1 MVLRVRYAKKASAL
15 ILALAF
21 TLGFAGCKKK
31 EDPGRDDNAW
41 FDSKTVDIALPYNE
55 AEYNNLYSKF
65 VGIVKDKAVVHV
77 NYAKPYPNDFDY
89 EHDDP
94 TPYQGDTLE
103 IYDLDGKHLSS
114 YNLRNLGLSDKG
126 QVSMSVE
133 PAVSGDTVILPMEV
147 LDGKGGSKSMVGF
160 FDPEFGKIVNKYER
174 NLSSEY
180 LKSFISSGGYS
191 ALAYGR
197 FDINCLNIDIVYDG
211 KSSKTISFTSSEI
224 NWQQTFPMIDLG
236 DAKII
241 LPYMKSSSTT
251 WGIDGY
257 FVIDLRTA
265 TYEKVEEDIS
275 WLCNTNTIYF
285 ASYVSN
291 LGMTIADEDGLS
303 TVDFA
308 GKKTERILNYDKCGA
323 NLYLLSR
330 MKLYSSENDRYVF
343 GGSIYRENYSDTDLI
358 SKIIILEKAAEDPN
372 KGKTELKLASFDL
385 LDYTTAEAVCRF
397 NAESSEYRVVF
408 DARYNLSNFKDDGT
422 DADLKTISLKAQQ
435 SLFDQLKVDIQA
447 GDGPDLIM
455 NGSNFSSSFEGMLF
469 ANLTDDISCD
479 GAFGNIFEA
488 SKTAGSL
495 YTVPLSFHVSG
506 IVCDSTFVRERQK
519 GFTYAEYGKFVS
531 SVCNGKDPIGS
542 DPVNYFLMCYS
553 LKSNDYVYAGYV
565 PDFNEPKFKD
575 LATFVNGQVHY
586 STPAE
591 IDEAVV
597 NPINDDIHAV
607 LHTFSS
613 MNSFFAY
620 ANTGNIDTVVLG
632 LPASDATGPYI
643 TVINSIAVS
652 SATKNKAGCVEF
664 INLLLS
670 EEMQLSYAKTGFSIP
685 VNVKAYNESAM
696 EQLRL
701 YNAERQQYIDMGFS
715 DADLRNMGVALT
727 ARQKDISTFENVI
740 RSAEVSYRCDPTV
753 ALILREELQA
763 YFAGQKTLGQ
773 SVPVIN
779 DRVRTYLA
787 EQAG

>member
-1 MVLRVRYAKKASAL
+1 MRYVKKASAL

-21 TLGFAGCKKK
+21 TLGIAGCKKK

-55 AEYNNLYSKF
+55 SEYNALNSKF

-114 YNLRNLGLSDKG
+114 YNLRNLGLSGEG

-133 PAVSGDTVILPMEV
+133 PSVSGGTVILPMEV

-160 FDPEFGKIVNKYER
+160 FDPEFGKIVNTFER
-174 NLSSEY
+174 DLASEY
-180 LKSFISSGGYS
+180 LMSYICSSGYG
-191 ALAYGR
+191 AFAYGK
-197 FDINCLNIDIVYDG
+197 FGINCLNIDIVYDG
-211 KSSKTISFTSSEI
+211 KSSKSISFTNADI

-236 DAKII
+236 DAKIL
-241 LPYMKSSSTT
+241 LPYMKSSSTS

-257 FVIDLRTA
+257 FIIDLRTA

-275 WLCNTNTIYF
+275 WLCNKNTIYF
-285 ASYVSN
+285 TSYVEN
-291 LGMTIADEDGLS
+291 LGMTVADEDGLS

-308 GKKTERILNYDKCGA
+308 GKKTERILNYDRCGA

-330 MKLYSSENDRYVF
+330 LKLYSSGNDRYVF
-343 GGSIYRENYSDTDLI
+343 GGSVYMENYSGTGLI

-372 KGKTELKLASFDL
+372 KGKTELKLASFDT

-397 NAESSEYRVVF
+397 NSESTEYRVVF
-408 DARYNLSNFKDDGT
+408 DSRYYLSNFKDDGT
-422 DADLKTISLKAQQ
+422 DPDWKTISLKAQQ

-447 GDGPDLIM
+447 GEGPDLIM
-455 NGSNFSSSFEGMLF
+455 NSSNFSSSFEGMLF
-469 ANLTDDISCD
+469 ANLTDDINYD
-479 GAFGNIFEA
+479 GSFGNIFEA

-495 YTVPLSFHVSG
+495 YTVPLTFHVSG
-506 IVCDSTFVRERQK
+506 IVCDSAFIRERQK
-519 GFTYAEYGKFVS
+519 GFTYEEYGKFVS

-542 DPVNYFLMCYS
+542 NPVNYFLLCYC
-553 LKSNDYVYAGYV
+553 LKANEYVYAGYV

-591 IDEAVV
+591 IPPDVV
-597 NPINDDIHAV
+597 NPIDDNIHAV
-607 LHTFSS
+607 LNTFSS

-620 ANTGNIDTVVLG
+620 ANTENIDTVVLG
-632 LPASDATGPYI
+632 LPAKDATGPYI
-643 TVINSIAVS
+643 SVVNSIAVS

-664 INLLLS
+664 VKLLLS
-670 EEMQLSYAKTGFSIP
+670 EEMQMSYAKTGFSIP
-685 VNVKAYNESAM
+685 VNVNAFNESSM

-701 YNAERQQYIDMGFS
+701 YNAERKQYIDMGFTE
-715 DADLRNMGVALT
+715 ADLRNMGMAFT
-727 ARQKDISTFENVI
+727 ARQKDITTFENVI
-740 RSAEVSYRCDPTV
+740 RSAEVSYRYDPTV

-773 SVPVIN
+773 SIPVIN

-787 EQAG
+787 EQTG